1 MISTLNLIGNV
12 EKYIINAMHDYSK
25 NIIILINISGDDG
38 ILYKIFLNIRPF
50 LLEKPVYT
58 TIAIQFLDV

>member
-1 MISTLNLIGNV
+1 
-12 EKYIINAMHDYSK
+12 MHDYSK